1 MRERITARVLLFDP
15 GGRVLLMKGRL
26 PHAPDAPGE
35 WFTVGG
41 GVEPGESVL
50 QAAAREIVEETGF
63 SGVELGRVVWLREV
77 EAVTRRGDMVLVKE
91 TYLTARCL
99 GGEPCRD
106 GWDARERSL
115 IDDIRW
121 WSPDEIEAADETF
134 HPQGAARLLA
144 ELIAGEPPEVPLV
157 LPRLTRR

>member
-91 TYLTARCL
+91 TYVTARCR

-144 ELIAGEPPEVPLV
+144 ELIAGEPPEIPLV

>member
-15 GGRVLLMKGRL
+15 QGRILLMKGRL

-63 SGVELGRVVWLREV
+63 AGVELGQAVWMREV
-77 EAVTRRGDMVLVKE
+77 EAATRRGDPVLVRE
-91 TYLTARCL
+91 TYVLARCA
-99 GGEPCRD
+99 GGDPCRD
-106 GWDARERSL
+106 GWDAREQSL

-121 WSPDEIEAADETF
+121 WSLEEIHAAEETF
-134 HPQGAARLLA
+134 HPQDAARLLA
-144 ELIAGEPPEVPLV
+144 DILAGNIPETPLV